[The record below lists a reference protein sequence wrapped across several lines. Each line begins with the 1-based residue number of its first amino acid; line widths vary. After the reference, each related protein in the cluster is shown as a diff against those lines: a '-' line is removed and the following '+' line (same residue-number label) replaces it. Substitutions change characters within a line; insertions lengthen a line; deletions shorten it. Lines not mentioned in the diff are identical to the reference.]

1 MEYYSVLK
9 RNELSS
15 HENTCGDLQCI
26 VLSEKSHS
34 ENAIYHMIPTFWKRQ
49 NYGDGVK
56 INGDQGL
63 KRVKDEY
70 MEHR

>member
-1 MEYYSVLK
+1 
-9 RNELSS
+9 
-15 HENTCGDLQCI
+15 
-26 VLSEKSHS
+26 
-34 ENAIYHMIPTFWKRQ
+34 MIPTFWKRQ